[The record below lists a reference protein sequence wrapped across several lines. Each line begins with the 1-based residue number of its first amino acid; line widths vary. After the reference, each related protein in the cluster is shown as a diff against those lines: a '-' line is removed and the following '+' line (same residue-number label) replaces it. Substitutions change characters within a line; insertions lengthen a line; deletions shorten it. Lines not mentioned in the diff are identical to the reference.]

1 MIMGNNKPPAK
12 SHKTGISILT
22 IASVVF
28 TAIGGFN
35 DAAEFWE
42 RLDTMGIRDALSG
55 STLVLILAAV
65 AVIFSIAYLFSSW
78 RSKRQAKKALAALA
92 AQAEEAKARGEEFVM
107 PERTVGAKVGSA
119 MSTVLD
125 AITKTIIVLFIIAL
139 IGIAGFTAVKVK
151 EYNSRPVFNA
161 LEAVESKGCVEG
173 YDGLGYVNS
182 DKVVYSVPEDIIEI
196 YKNSKNYKKTKDYS
210 EQQSLWAQVKQDL
223 TYTITPDT
231 SEGGTL
237 SNGDTVTVTVTLP
250 GYSIPKLQS
259 DLKIKITGIDQS
271 KEYVIEG
278 LPHKFDSGEQAA
290 SEMSAFISAATD
302 KVRIKAYENCD
313 NFMGDYY
320 SDYEVVGA
328 YLCKPNSNPD
338 TNPDALL
345 VLAQYK
351 RQAGTEFA
359 SQDTVMLYAY
369 PFDSNTTE
377 ADLDNEFISSGE
389 DGVRVRTEI
398 HTYAKPEQLLDTF
411 STGIYLSG
419 STSYELLEIPFNG

>member
-1 MIMGNNKPPAK
+1 MDKKPPVK

-28 TAIGGFN
+28 TVIGVIN
-35 DAAEFWE
+35 DAADFWE
-42 RLDTMGIRDALSG
+42 RLDTMGIRDALTG
-55 STLVLILAAV
+55 STLVLILAVV

-78 RSKRQAKKALAALA
+78 RARRRSKKALVELA
-92 AQAEEAKARGEEFVM
+92 EQAEAAKARGEEFVM
-107 PERTVGAKVGSA
+107 PERSVGAKVGSA

-139 IGIAGFTAVKVK
+139 IGLAGFTAVKVN
-151 EYNSRPVFNA
+151 EFNNRPTFNA
-161 LEAVESKGCVEG
+161 LESVEIKGCVEG
-173 YDGLGYVNS
+173 YDGLGYVNR
-182 DKVVYSVPEDIIEI
+182 DKIVYSAPDDITEI
-196 YKNSKNYKKTKDYS
+196 YKDSKNYKKSQDYS
-210 EQQSLWAQVKQDL
+210 NEQQLWSQVKQDL

-259 DLKIKITGIDQS
+259 DLKMKITGIDQS

-278 LPHKFDSGEQAA
+278 LPHKFNTGEQAA
-290 SEMSAFISAATD
+290 SEKSAFITAAMD
-302 KVRIKAYENCD
+302 KVKIKAYENCD

-345 VLAQYK
+345 IIAQNQ

-369 PFDSNTTE
+369 PFDSNTAE
-377 ADLDNEFISSGE
+377 ADLNNEFIGVGDE
-389 DGVRVRTEI
+389 GVRVVTEI
-398 HTYAKPEQLLDTF
+398 HTYARPGQVIDTF

-419 STSYELLEIPFNG
+419 SSSYELLEIPLGE

>member
-1 MIMGNNKPPAK
+1 MDKKPPVK

-28 TAIGGFN
+28 TVIGVIN
-35 DAAEFWE
+35 DAADFWE
-42 RLDTMGIRDALSG
+42 RLDTMGIRDALTG
-55 STLVLILAAV
+55 STLVLILAVV

-78 RSKRQAKKALAALA
+78 RARRRSKKALVELA
-92 AQAEEAKARGEEFVM
+92 EQAEAAKARGEEFVM
-107 PERTVGAKVGSA
+107 PERSVGAKVGSA

-139 IGIAGFTAVKVK
+139 IGLAGFTAVKVN
-151 EYNSRPVFNA
+151 EFNNRPTFNA
-161 LEAVESKGCVEG
+161 LESVEIKGCVEG
-173 YDGLGYVNS
+173 YDGLGYVNR
-182 DKVVYSVPEDIIEI
+182 DKIVYSAPDDITEI
-196 YKNSKNYKKTKDYS
+196 YKDSKNYKKSQDYS
-210 EQQSLWAQVKQDL
+210 NEQQLWSQVKQDL

-259 DLKIKITGIDQS
+259 DLKMKITGIDQS

-278 LPHKFDSGEQAA
+278 LPHKFNTGEQAA
-290 SEMSAFISAATD
+290 SEKSAFITAAMD
-302 KVRIKAYENCD
+302 KVKIKAYENCD

-345 VLAQYK
+345 IIAQYQ

-369 PFDSNTTE
+369 PFDSNTAE
-377 ADLDNEFISSGE
+377 ADLNNEFIGVGDE
-389 DGVRVRTEI
+389 GVRVVTEI
-398 HTYAKPEQLLDTF
+398 HTYARPGQVIDTF

-419 STSYELLEIPFNG
+419 SSSYELLEIPLGE

>member
-1 MIMGNNKPPAK
+1 MDKKPPVK

-28 TAIGGFN
+28 TVIGVIN
-35 DAAEFWE
+35 DAADFWE
-42 RLDTMGIRDALSG
+42 RLDTMGIRDALTG
-55 STLVLILAAV
+55 STLVLILAVV

-78 RSKRQAKKALAALA
+78 RARRRSKKALVELA
-92 AQAEEAKARGEEFVM
+92 EQAEAAKARGEEFVM
-107 PERTVGAKVGSA
+107 PERSVGAKVGSA

-139 IGIAGFTAVKVK
+139 IGLAGFTAVKVN
-151 EYNSRPVFNA
+151 EFNNRPTFNA
-161 LEAVESKGCVEG
+161 LESVEIKGCVEG
-173 YDGLGYVNS
+173 YDGLGYVNR
-182 DKVVYSVPEDIIEI
+182 DKIVYSTPDDITEI
-196 YKNSKNYKKTKDYS
+196 YKDSKNYKKSQDYS
-210 EQQSLWAQVKQDL
+210 NEQQLWSQVKQDL

-259 DLKIKITGIDQS
+259 DLKMKITGIDQS

-278 LPHKFDSGEQAA
+278 LPHKFNTGEQAA
-290 SEMSAFISAATD
+290 SEKSAFITAAMD
-302 KVRIKAYENCD
+302 KVKIKAYENCD

-345 VLAQYK
+345 IIAQYQ

-369 PFDSNTTE
+369 PFDSNTAE
-377 ADLDNEFISSGE
+377 ADLNNEFIGVGDE
-389 DGVRVRTEI
+389 GVRVVTEI
-398 HTYAKPEQLLDTF
+398 HTYARPGQVIDTF

-419 STSYELLEIPFNG
+419 SSSYELLEIPLGE

>member
-1 MIMGNNKPPAK
+1 MDKKPPVK

-28 TAIGGFN
+28 TVIGGIN
-35 DAAEFWE
+35 DAADFWE
-42 RLDTMGIRDALSG
+42 RLDTMGIRDALTG
-55 STLVLILAAV
+55 STLVLILAVV

-78 RSKRQAKKALAALA
+78 RAKRRAKKALVELA
-92 AQAEEAKARGEEFVM
+92 EQAEAAKARGEEFVM
-107 PERTVGAKVGSA
+107 PERTMGARVGSA

-139 IGIAGFTAVKVK
+139 IGLAGFTAVKVN
-151 EYNSRPVFNA
+151 EFNNRPTFNA
-161 LEAVESKGCVEG
+161 LESVEIKGCVEG
-173 YDGLGYVNS
+173 YDGLGFVNP
-182 DKVVYSVPEDIIEI
+182 DKIVYSAPDDITEI
-196 YKNSKNYKKTKDYS
+196 YKDSKNYKKTKDYS
-210 EQQSLWAQVKQDL
+210 NEQQLWSQVKQDL

-237 SNGDTVTVTVTLP
+237 SNGETVTVTVTLP

-259 DLKIKITGIDQS
+259 DLKMKITGIDQS

-278 LPHKFDSGEQAA
+278 LPHKFNTGEQAA
-290 SEMSAFISAATD
+290 SEKSAFISAAMD
-302 KVRIKAYENCD
+302 KVRIKAYENCN

-345 VLAQYK
+345 IIAQYQ

-369 PFDSNTTE
+369 PFDSNTAE
-377 ADLDNEFISSGE
+377 SDLDNEFISVGDE
-389 DGVRVRTEI
+389 GVRVVTEI
-398 HTYAKPEQLLDTF
+398 HTYAKPEQVIDPF
-411 STGIYLSG
+411 ATGIYLSG
-419 STSYELLEIPFNG
+419 SSSYELLEIPLG